1 MDYFLAFFLGIIQ
14 GLTEFLPVSSSG
26 HLEIVKAI
34 FNSDYEAKESLLMT
48 VILHFATS
56 MSTLFIFK
64 KEVFSIINSVFSKKK
79 SNEKE
84 FAIKI
89 IISMIPAAIVGV
101 FFEDIIETLFNGR
114 LILVGIMLILTG
126 FLLFLADKSKENKND
141 ISYLN
146 SLIIGVAQAI
156 AILPGISR
164 SGATIATSVILGID
178 KTSSAQFS
186 FLMVVPLIFG
196 KVLKDIIFGEVLTDS
211 IAFGPLL
218 IGFIAAF
225 FTGLLACKWMIKLV
239 RASKLKYFS
248 YYCFI
253 VALITIIWE
262 II

>member
-64 KEVFSIINSVFSKKK
+64 KEVLSIINSVFSKKK

-146 SLIIGVAQAI
+146 SLIIGIAQAI

-196 KVLKDIIFGEVLTDS
+196 KVLKDIISGEVLTDS

-218 IGFIAAF
+218 IGFITAF

-253 VALITIIWE
+253 VALITIFWE

>member
-26 HLEIVKAI
+26 HLEILKAI

-64 KEVFSIINSVFSKKK
+64 KEVFSIINCVFSKKK

-101 FFEDIIETLFNGR
+101 FFEEIIETLFNGR
-114 LILVGIMLILTG
+114 LILVGNMLILTG

-146 SLIIGVAQAI
+146 SLIIGIAQAI

-196 KVLKDIIFGEVLTDS
+196 KVLKDLISGEVLTDS

>member
-1 MDYFLAFFLGIIQ
+1 M
-14 GLTEFLPVSSSG
+14 
-26 HLEIVKAI
+26 
-34 FNSDYEAKESLLMT
+34 N
-48 VILHFATS
+48 
-56 MSTLFIFK
+56 
-64 KEVFSIINSVFSKKK
+64 K

-146 SLIIGVAQAI
+146 SLIIGIAQAI

-196 KVLKDIIFGEVLTDS
+196 KVLKEIISGEVLLTKSAPGSGIHPGFSDDLIS
-211 IAFGPLL
+211 SRSNSVSLSSTKIAP
-218 IGFIAAF
+218 
-225 FTGLLACKWMIKLV
+225 T
-239 RASKLKYFS
+239 
-248 YYCFI
+248 
-253 VALITIIWE
+253 
-262 II
+262 

>member
-26 HLEIVKAI
+26 HLEILKAI

-64 KEVFSIINSVFSKKK
+64 KEVFSIINCVFSKKK

-101 FFEDIIETLFNGR
+101 FFEEIIETLFNGR

-146 SLIIGVAQAI
+146 SLTIGIAQAI

-196 KVLKDIIFGEVLTDS
+196 KVLKDLISGEVLTDS

>member
-26 HLEIVKAI
+26 HLEILKAI

-64 KEVFSIINSVFSKKK
+64 KEVFSIINCVFSKKK

-114 LILVGIMLILTG
+114 LILVGNMLILTG

-146 SLIIGVAQAI
+146 SLIIGIAQAI

-196 KVLKDIIFGEVLTDS
+196 KVLKDLISGEVLTDS

-253 VALITIIWE
+253 VALITIFWE